1 MFQQQHFTFAW
12 IAYSQTE
19 THIPPLPET
28 ALQIAGSMQSA
39 TSTAES
45 GRIVPIVT
53 SEAGNRHMALKGPET
68 AVSHEAAMSGT
79 THATGVGR
87 PAEFS
92 AMDLLA
98 TASGF

>member
-1 MFQQQHFTFAW
+1 MM
-12 IAYSQTE
+12 E
-19 THIPPLPET
+19 TRILPLPET
-28 ALQIAGSMQSA
+28 ALQSAGSMQSA

-45 GRIVPIVT
+45 GRIVPIAT
-53 SEAGNRHMALKGPET
+53 SEVGNRHVALKGTET
-68 AVSHEAAMSGT
+68 VVSHEAAVSGT

-87 PAEFS
+87 PHEFS